1 MSFYLDSANRD
12 SFMAIKQ
19 DLLLAFID
27 CVQRNGAALA
37 TPRTMVGWS
46 LEQTQGWIGLG
57 RADNAWVGV

>member
-1 MSFYLDSANRD
+1 MSFYLDTANRD

-37 TPRTMVGWS
+37 TPRTTVGGTEIW
-46 LEQTQGWIGLG
+46 QAGWLG
-57 RADNAWVGV
+57 CNIRY